1 MPIPDN
7 EKPHLIVGTAGH
19 IDHGKSALVRAL
31 TGIDPD
37 TLPEEKERGM
47 TIELGFV
54 FLDDPGA
61 ERQVVFIDVPG
72 HEKFVKTMVAGAT
85 NVDAVLFV
93 IAADEGISVQTRE
106 HFDIL
111 RLLSAR
117 EGLIALTKS
126 DLVDTARIE
135 ELSGT
140 VRHFVKGTFLETAPI
155 LPVSALKGDG
165 LPELAAALRAI
176 GPRVKPRED
185 CGYFRLPLD
194 RVFIRQGFGTVV
206 AGTVLSG
213 QVKTGDVVEVL
224 PEKLE
229 TRIRGVQVHH
239 SKRESSSLGR
249 RTAVNLQDLDKDVL
263 RRGQC
268 LAVPGFLEPTTR
280 IDARLHLLPDAPR
293 ELKTRDR
300 VRFHIGTDEVIARVV
315 LLEKEKL
322 VPGASMLAQF
332 VLESPTVALY
342 RDRFIIR
349 TFSPVN
355 TIGGGEVLNT
365 APARHKRFDEAALA
379 GIRRFEGT
387 LDEAVFQY
395 AVNTGARPVP
405 AAEISLRLGKPLG
418 RIEESAGRIASA
430 GGLRKIIEAKGDRF
444 LTAEMFAKL
453 TEKAA
458 QAVSKFF
465 AANPQKPAMTPAEF
479 QAALPTEAG
488 DAAARAVAD
497 ELVKA
502 GRLVRVA
509 GGVTLPGHEAR
520 FADREQAL
528 ADKVEAA
535 YRRAGFEPPL
545 EDDVCRNLGLPLSQF
560 RKIMGALIQQG
571 RLVRLDPK
579 VTMHREAF
587 DKARASVLQYLNL
600 RKTITIAETKDILK
614 VSRKYACAVL
624 EYLDKTGLTRRDGDA
639 HRLK

>member
-54 FLDDPGA
+54 FLDDPDA

-72 HEKFVKTMVAGAT
+72 HEKFVKTMVAGAS

-135 ELSGT
+135 ELSSE

-155 LPVSALKGDG
+155 FPVSALKGDG
-165 LPELAAALRAI
+165 LAELAAALRAI

-213 QVKTGDVVEVL
+213 RVKTGDVVEVL

-229 TRIRGVQVHH
+229 TRVRGVQVHH

-249 RTAVNLQDLDKDVL
+249 RTAVNLQDLDKNVL

-322 VPGASMLAQF
+322 APGASMLAQF
-332 VLESPTVALY
+332 VLESPTAALY

-387 LDEAVFQY
+387 LDEAVYQY
-395 AVNTGARPVP
+395 AVNAGARPVP
-405 AAEISLRLGKPLG
+405 ADEISLRLGKPLH
-418 RIEESAGRIASA
+418 RIEESAGRMASA
-430 GGLRKIIEAKGDRF
+430 GGLRRIAEAKGERF

-453 TEKAA
+453 AEKAA

-465 AANPQKPAMTPAEF
+465 TANPQKPAMTPAEF

-488 DAAARAVAD
+488 DAAARTVAD

-520 FADREQAL
+520 FADREQAQ
-528 ADKVEAA
+528 ADKVETA
-535 YRRAGFEPPL
+535 YRRAGYEPPL
-545 EDDVCRNLGLPLSQF
+545 EDDVCRSLTLPLSQF

-624 EYLDKTGLTRRDGDA
+624 EYLDKTNVTRRDGDA

>member
-1 MPIPDN
+1 MTEV
-7 EKPHLIVGTAGH
+7 EKPHLIIGTAGH

-54 FLDDPGA
+54 FFDAPGS
-61 ERQVVFIDVPG
+61 ERQIVFIDVPG
-72 HEKFVKTMVAGAT
+72 HEKFVKTMVAGAS

-117 EGLIALTKS
+117 EGIIALTKS
-126 DLVDTARIE
+126 DLVDAARIE
-135 ELSGT
+135 ELARD

-155 LPVSALKGDG
+155 MPVSALKGDG
-165 LPELAAALRAI
+165 LPALIDALQAI
-176 GPRVKPRED
+176 GSRVRVRED
-185 CGYFRLPLD
+185 CGYFRMPLD

-213 QVKTGDVVEVL
+213 RVKTGDVVEVL

-229 TRIRGVQVHH
+229 TRVRGVQVHH

-268 LAVPGFLEPTTR
+268 LAVPGFLQPTTR
-280 IDARLHLLPDAPR
+280 IDARLELLPDAPK

-322 VPGASMLAQF
+322 APGGSMLAQF
-332 VLESPTVALY
+332 VLESPTIALY
-342 RDRFIIR
+342 QDRYIIR

-355 TIGGGEVLNT
+355 TIGGGEVLDT
-365 APARHKRFDEAALA
+365 APARHKRFDETALA

-387 LDEAVFQY
+387 LDEAVYQY
-395 AVNTGARPVP
+395 AVNAGARPVS
-405 AAEISLRLGKPLG
+405 AAEITLRLGRPLERIQETLG
-418 RIEESAGRIASA
+418 RMASA
-430 GGLRKIIEAKGDRF
+430 GGLRKIAEAKGDRF
-444 LTAEMFAKL
+444 LTAGMFAGL
-453 TEKAA
+453 AEKAA
-458 QAVSKFF
+458 QAAVKFF

-497 ELVKA
+497 ELVRTN
-502 GRLVRVA
+502 RLARIA
-509 GGVTLPGHEAR
+509 GGISLPGHEAR
-520 FADREQAL
+520 FADRDQAQ
-528 ADKVEAA
+528 ADKVETA

-545 EDDVCRNLGLPLSQF
+545 EDDVCRGLNIPLSSF

-571 RLVRLDPK
+571 KLVRLDPK

-587 DKARASVLQYLNL
+587 DRARTSVLQYLGI
-600 RKTITIAETKDILK
+600 KKSITIAEAKDILK
-614 VSRKYACAVL
+614 VSRKYACALL
-624 EYLDKTGLTRRDGDA
+624 EHLDKTQVTRRDGDA